1 VTDKHAI
8 DPRSIVRF
16 WHDVGAEKWFAVDP
30 KLDAEIR
37 KRFGAEVEAASAG
50 KRDRWLESVEGT
62 LALLILLDQF
72 PRNIYRGAA
81 EAFASDAR
89 ARDVARH
96 ALSRGYDL
104 AVPHDMRAFF
114 YLPYMHSEA
123 MADQD
128 LCVALIAQ
136 RLGTDSLNYPF
147 ALSHRREIEQFGRFP
162 GRNQALGRKTT
173 QAEAA
178 FLAER
183 SRN

>member
-1 VTDKHAI
+1 MTDKHAI
-8 DPRSIVRF
+8 DPRSIVQF
-16 WHDVGAEKWFAVDP
+16 WHDVGAEKWFAADP
-30 KLDAEIR
+30 ELDAEIR
-37 KRFGAEVEAASAG
+37 KRFGAEVEA
-50 KRDRWLESVEGT
+50 V
-62 LALLILLDQF
+62 ALLILLDQF